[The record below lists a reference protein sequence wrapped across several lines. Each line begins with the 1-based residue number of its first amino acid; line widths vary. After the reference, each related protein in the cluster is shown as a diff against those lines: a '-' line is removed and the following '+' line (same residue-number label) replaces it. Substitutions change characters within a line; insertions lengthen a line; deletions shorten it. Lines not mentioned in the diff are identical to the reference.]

1 MANPWR
7 SVDPL
12 GEEQRARRGRYALYL
27 LGGCFAALGIALE
40 MVPVFASVT
49 PVRVAKGC
57 ALLGAVIL
65 AVGRFS
71 PDGFVRRF
79 ANQRKR

>member
-1 MANPWR
+1 MT
-7 SVDPL
+7 
-12 GEEQRARRGRYALYL
+12 EEPRVRKGRYTLYL
-27 LGGCFAALGIALE
+27 LGGLFVALGIALE
-40 MVPVFASVT
+40 MVPAFASVT

-71 PDGFVRRF
+71 PDGIARRF
-79 ANQRKR
+79 AK

>member
-1 MANPWR
+1 MASPWR
-7 SVDPL
+7 SVDPP
-12 GEEQRARRGRYALYL
+12 GEAQRARKGRYALYL
-27 LGGCFAALGIALE
+27 LGGFFAALGIALE

-57 ALLGAVIL
+57 ALLGAVVL

-79 ANQRKR
+79 AK